1 MSKSSKLSPT
11 AGVKCGKMSL
21 YMQSLH
27 DEGILTDGAYELYRR
42 SIGGYVEK
50 LGLFDKRREEIG
62 RFEGAGYEYEKDFS
76 DVERAS
82 HESELDYWESVIRK
96 EIDRSLGLADLK
108 RRLFGVN

>member
-1 MSKSSKLSPT
+1 MLKLNR
-11 AGVKCGKMSL
+11 
-21 YMQSLH
+21 Q
-27 DEGILTDGAYELYRR
+27 
-42 SIGGYVEK
+42 
-50 LGLFDKRREEIG
+50 GLFNTRREEIG

-96 EIDRSLGLADLK
+96 EIDSSLGLADLK